1 MLERID
7 DQRKKAVRIMLQ
19 KGKTVEETAE
29 WFGMCKSTVR
39 AIKKQVPPVTKEEQK
54 EINKIKAE
62 WDETTRKIRKAAGW
76 EGNT

>member
-19 KGKTVEETAE
+19 KGRTVEETAE
-29 WFGMCKSTVR
+29 WFSMGKDTVR
-39 AIKKQVPPVTKEEQK
+39 AIRDLVPPVTREEQR
-54 EINKIKAE
+54 EINKIKAG

>member
-29 WFGMCKSTVR
+29 WFGMCKSTVPPFYIVWQGLKMPR
-39 AIKKQVPPVTKEEQK
+39 AAYLPSS
-54 EINKIKAE
+54 
-62 WDETTRKIRKAAGW
+62 R
-76 EGNT
+76 